1 MNSLDPQHLADLHK
15 SGLTDATIEQAGF
28 VSLRPCDIERETGIR
43 TLPLLSA
50 YRIPF
55 DARYSRFKLFYN
67 EDAPDGAKRPKYIQ
81 KAGQANRLYIPP
93 MLSETDLKSP
103 QNQELDLLG
112 GQPTIYFTEGEKKA
126 LKATQEGLPCIG
138 ITGLWNWKR
147 KGTDDLIPDFGKIN
161 LAGRKIGIVPD
172 SDWLDL
178 DKDGKQKNLKS
189 AVYRFATALMLR
201 GAVVKIAH
209 LPADGTGKVGLDDYL
224 LRHSVDDFMELK
236 HEKVTPRPCFRNE
249 AGSLNFYGVK
259 DDAFVAP
266 VKIAAAIE
274 VMAFTRDNRNE
285 AWGKML
291 HFRDK
296 DNVDHFWPMPME
308 LLSGDGSELRSKLYE
323 KGLPFIAIGRNLRQ
337 LLLNYL
343 QTAQPDKGRRAR
355 CVDRTG
361 WHDEKLFVLPVD
373 SIGANGDEPIVYQ
386 GKTDPVISQQG
397 TVQNWIDNV
406 GIYCTGNSRL
416 LFSVSM
422 AFVAPLLYTVSAE
435 NFGANLFGSSST
447 GKTTGLKVACS
458 IWGGRDYML
467 RWRATG
473 NGLEGIATAHNDL
486 FMGLDEL
493 AQVSPHEAGE
503 IAYMLAN
510 GAGKTRANRAGEA
523 RASKKW
529 RICFLSTGEITLS
542 EHVSSSGKKV
552 KAGQEVRLA
561 DIPAD
566 TGKYGL
572 FEELH
577 GFDNGA
583 KLSQHL
589 NAAVGDYYG
598 AVGIAYLKQ
607 VVVDAQELPDAIR
620 KERTAFVAAVCP
632 KGADGQVSRVAGFFG
647 LVAAAGEYA
656 TINQL
661 TGWKEGA
668 ARNAASTCFKAW
680 LDNRG
685 GAGAKEVDRILEDV
699 RLFIENHGDSRFAY
713 KDRNDDRTIINRAGY
728 RDDEYYYIL
737 PETFKREILK
747 GHNVTLAKK
756 VLIERGILLPGNSN
770 DRYTQKI
777 RVDNQTMNVFVINAN
792 NLHGTTEL

>member
-1 MNSLDPQHLADLHK
+1 MLSLDPQHLTDLQK
-15 SGLTDATIEQAGF
+15 SGLTEATIQLAGIAS
-28 VSLRPCDIERETGIR
+28 VRPCDIERETGIR
-43 TLPLLSA
+43 NLPVISA

-55 DARYSRFKLFYN
+55 DAGFARYRLFYN
-67 EDAPDGAKRPKYIQ
+67 EEPPAGEKWPKYSQ
-81 KAGQANRLYIPP
+81 QQGAHNRLYIPA
-93 MLSETDLKSP
+93 MLAESELQS
-103 QNQELDLLG
+103 LS
-112 GQPTIYFTEGEKKA
+112 TIYFTEGEKKA

-161 LAGRKIGIVPD
+161 LAGREVVIVPD

-178 DKDGKQKNLKS
+178 DKNGKPKNLRD

-201 GAVVKIAH
+201 GAVVHIAY
-209 LPADGTGKVGLDDYL
+209 LPADGPHKVGMDDYL
-224 LRHSVDDFMELK
+224 LRHTVTDFSELK
-236 HEKVTPRPCFRNE
+236 HEKVAPRPCFRNE
-249 AGSLNFYGVK
+249 TGSLNFYGVK
-259 DDAFVAP
+259 DGVFDTP
-266 VKIAAAIE
+266 VKVAAAIE
-274 VMAFTRDNRNE
+274 VLAFTRDNRNE

-291 HFRDK
+291 RFRDK
-296 DNVDHFWPMPME
+296 DNVDHFWAMPME

-323 KGLPFIAIGRNLRQ
+323 KGLPYIALGGKFRQ

-343 QTAQPDKGRRAR
+343 QTAKPDKGRRAR
-355 CVDRTG
+355 CVDITG
-361 WHDEKLFVLPVD
+361 WHDEKLFVLPVG
-373 SIGANGDEPIVYQ
+373 SIGLNADEPIVYQ
-386 GKTDPVISQQG
+386 GKIAPVVSQKG
-397 TVQNWIDNV
+397 TVQDWIDNI
-406 GIYCTGNSRL
+406 GIYCVGNSRL

-422 AFVAPLLYTVSAE
+422 AFVAPLLYSVSAE

-458 IWGGRDYML
+458 VWGGRDYML

-510 GAGKTRANRAGEA
+510 GAGKTRANRDGEA

-529 RICFLSTGEITLS
+529 RTCFLSTGEITLA
-542 EHVSSSGKKV
+542 EHVASSGKKI

-566 TGKYGL
+566 TGKHGL
-572 FEELH
+572 FEVLH

-589 NAAVGDYYG
+589 NTAVGDFYG

-607 VVVDAQELPDAIR
+607 IVEDAQELPDAIR
-620 KERTAFVAAVCP
+620 KERAFFVTAVCP
-632 KGADGQVSRVAGFFG
+632 AGADGQVSRVAGFFG

-656 TINQL
+656 TINNL
-661 TGWKEGA
+661 TGWQEGDA
-668 ARNAASTCFKAW
+668 KNAAAACFKAW
-680 LDNRG
+680 LNNRG

-699 RLFIENHGDSRFAY
+699 RLFIENHGDSRFAL
-713 KDRNDDRTIINRAGY
+713 KDGEDSRTIVNRAGY
-728 RDDEYYYIL
+728 RDDEHYYIL

-756 VLIERGILLPGNSN
+756 VLIDRGILLSGNSS
-770 DRYTQKI
+770 DRITQKI
-777 RVDNQTMNVFVINAN
+777 RVGSQTMNVYVIRSDK
-792 NLHGTTEL
+792 LCSSGDV

>member
-1 MNSLDPQHLADLHK
+1 MLNLKGAPMNSLDPLHLTDLKK
-15 SGLTDATIEQAGF
+15 SGLSDTTIEQAGF
-28 VSLRPCDIERETGIR
+28 VSMRPCDIERETGICS
-43 TLPLLSA
+43 LPVLSA

-55 DARYSRFKLFYN
+55 DDSYSRFKLFYS
-67 EDAPDGAKRPKYIQ
+67 EDAPAGAKWPKYIQ
-81 KAGQANRLYIPP
+81 KDGQANRLYIPTALTESELQS
-93 MLSETDLKSP
+93 LSA
-103 QNQELDLLG
+103 
-112 GQPTIYFTEGEKKA
+112 IYFTEGEKKA

-147 KGTDDLIPDFGKIN
+147 KGTDDLIPDFNKIN
-161 LAGRKIGIVPD
+161 LAGREVIIVPD

-178 DKDGKQKNLKS
+178 DKNGKPKNLKD

-201 GAVVKIAH
+201 GAVVRIAC
-209 LPADGTGKVGLDDYL
+209 LPADGSHKVGFDDYL
-224 LRHSVDDFMELK
+224 LQHTVTKFSELK
-236 HEKVTPRPCFRNE
+236 QEKVPPRPCFRNE
-249 AGSLNFYGVK
+249 ADNLNFYGVEDGK
-259 DDAFVAP
+259 FNAP
-266 VKIAAAIE
+266 VKVSAAIE

-285 AWGKML
+285 SWGKML
-291 HFRDK
+291 RFRDK
-296 DNVDHFWPMPME
+296 DNVDHFWAMPME

-323 KGLPFIAIGRNLRQ
+323 KGLPYIAIGRKLRP

-361 WHDEKLFVLPVD
+361 WHDERLFVLPVG

-386 GKTDPVISQQG
+386 GKTDPVISQKG
-397 TVQNWIDNV
+397 TVQDWIDNV
-406 GIYCTGNSRL
+406 GIYCVGNSRL

-422 AFVAPLLYTVSAE
+422 AFVAPLLYSVSAE

-493 AQVSPHEAGE
+493 AQVSSHEAGE

-510 GAGKTRANRAGEA
+510 GAGKTRANRDGEA

-529 RICFLSTGEITLS
+529 RTCFLSTGEITLS
-542 EHVSSSGKKV
+542 EHVASSGKKI

-566 TGKYGL
+566 TGKHGL

-589 NAAVGDYYG
+589 NTAVGDYYG
-598 AVGIAYLKQ
+598 TIGIAYLKQ
-607 VVVDAQELPDAIR
+607 VVEDAQELPDAIR
-620 KERTAFVAAVCP
+620 KERALFVSALCP

-647 LVAAAGEYA
+647 IVAAAGEYA

-661 TGWKEGA
+661 TGWQEGD
-668 ARNAASTCFKAW
+668 ARNAVAICFKAW
-680 LDNRG
+680 LGNRG

-699 RLFIENHGDSRFAY
+699 RLFVENHGDSRFAF
-713 KDRNDDRTIINRAGY
+713 KDGEDSRTIINRAGY
-728 RDDEYYYIL
+728 RDNEHYYIL

-747 GHNVTLAKK
+747 GHNVVLAKK
-756 VLIERGILLPGNSN
+756 VLIERGILQPGNDTN
-770 DRYTQKI
+770 RHTRKI
-777 RVDNQTMNVFVINAN
+777 RVDNQTMNVFVISAD
-792 NLHGTTEL
+792 NLNGAGEP